1 MGRGPRAFSTPIR
14 HVEKLMRVSF
24 LKQILCGD
32 FIVFLLKEKNVF
44 PLGDSKHVC
53 LFPERNRL
61 SGVILSQ
68 GSAPFFCKEHT
79 FWALQVKEEDQGC
92 YVDTSV
98 RTVRKGTA
106 VLSGRLHRA
115 GGGCLSSD
123 PFSSGSLFL
132 HNFPNSWLSGQRYRI
147 KSTASWSG

>member
-1 MGRGPRAFSTPIR
+1 MGRGPRVFSTPIR

-24 LKQILCGD
+24 SKQISCAY

-53 LFPERNRL
+53 LFPGRNRL

-68 GSAPFFCKEHT
+68 GSHNFFSKKHT
-79 FWALQVKEEDQGC
+79 FWALQVKEEEQGC

-98 RTVRKGTA
+98 RTVRNGKAALG
-106 VLSGRLHRA
+106 GGPHRA
-115 GGGCLSSD
+115 GGGHVSADL
-123 PFSSGSLFL
+123 FSSGSLFL
-132 HNFPNSWLSGQRYRI
+132 HNFPNSWSSEQRHRI
-147 KSTASWSG
+147 KSTAS